1 MDECLVDDAFV
12 CNASMPI
19 CPASRWNLA
28 LRLRMQ
34 VEEELESG
42 ETEATK
48 MSSKGLL
55 VARCRTVCRK
65 KRVGGWRD
73 LLWFRCPGP
82 SP

>member
-1 MDECLVDDAFV
+1 
-12 CNASMPI
+12 
-19 CPASRWNLA
+19 
-28 LRLRMQ
+28 MQ